1 MTAMRRVTL
10 LFPEDLWNDLATA
23 ASLRA
28 QSRGEYARDILRM
41 RVDQSLVMAGMKKDP
56 EMEANAARGR
66 AEAMAEE
73 GGEE

>member
-1 MTAMRRVTL
+1 MSAMKRVTL

-28 QSRGEYARDILRM
+28 QSRGQYAREMLRM

-56 EMEANAARGR
+56 EEEARAARRR
-66 AEAMAEE
+66 AETMDET